1 MVARRDIVV
10 LGASAGGVEVLSQVL
25 ADAASADVAFAVV
38 VHMAADARTALPA
51 ILARSTGLECRLA
64 EDDDA
69 LAPGRVLIAPPDRHL
84 VVERGHVCVVNA
96 PRENRARPAIDPLF
110 RTAAIAYGPRVI
122 AVGLSGVLDD
132 GTAGAAAVRRRGG
145 LVVVQ
150 DPDDALF
157 ADIPR
162 NIIDHVGADHVAPS
176 SAIGALVARL
186 SAEEVEDHMPMGED
200 DDPAV
205 AGQEELLRK
214 AQNGTITHFTCPEC
228 SGTLWEVDE
237 DGILRYR
244 CRVGHVYSLEALRV
258 AQGESVESALWIAMR
273 SLEEQAGLI
282 RRAAERSRGF
292 KTPKIAAR
300 HDVRAEEVEGQ
311 ARVIR
316 GLLDQLSDLR
326 EQASSVGD

>member
-1 MVARRDIVV
+1 MAHRDIVV
-10 LGASAGGVEVLSQVL
+10 LGASAGGVDVLAQVL
-25 ADAASADVAFAVV
+25 ADAAPADATFAVV
-38 VHMAADARTALPA
+38 VHMASNARTALPA
-51 ILARSTGLECRLA
+51 ILRRSTGLECRLA
-64 EDDDA
+64 QDGDP
-69 LAPGRVLIAPPDRHL
+69 LIPGEVLIAPPDRHL
-84 VVERGHVCVVNA
+84 VLGRGRARVVNA

-110 RTAAIAYGPRVI
+110 RTAALAYGPRVI
-122 AVGLSGVLDD
+122 AVALSGVLDD

-150 DPDDALF
+150 DPEDALF
-157 ADIPR
+157 SDIPR

-176 SAIGALVARL
+176 SEIGALIARL
-186 SAEEVEDHMPMGED
+186 STEEVEDDMPVGED
-200 DDPAV
+200 EDPAV
-205 AGQEELLRK
+205 SGQEELLRK
-214 AQNGTITHFTCPEC
+214 AQNGEITHFTCPEC

-273 SLEEQAGLI
+273 ALEEQAGLI

-292 KTPKIAAR
+292 NTPRIAAR
-300 HDVRAEEVEGQ
+300 HEGRAEEVEAQ

-316 GLLDQLSDLR
+316 DLLDRLSELR
-326 EQASSVGD
+326 EPSASVGD